1 MATVLV
7 SENEQNNTV
16 RIEIKGRFDF
26 GTHKEFR
33 SAYKDRA
40 KSGAS
45 YVIDMKGVEYIDSSA
60 LGMLL
65 LVREH
70 VQSYGGKLS
79 IVGCSPDIAKILKIA
94 NFDKLFDI
102 KLQ

>member
-1 MATVLV
+1 MATVQV
-7 SENEQNNTV
+7 SENEQSNTV
-16 RIEIKGRFDF
+16 IIEINGRFDF

-33 SAYKDRA
+33 SAYKDRD
-40 KSGAS
+40 SRGAY

-70 VQSYGGKLS
+70 VQSCAGKLS
-79 IVGCSPDIAKILKIA
+79 IVGCSPDITKILKIA

-102 KLQ
+102 KSQ